1 MGAPDLYSICLGD
14 KLLIT
19 NNSACLLNLLIPF
32 KLRTLDRS
40 HLMPQPNEMTPLGL
54 KILDH
59 WKLHRPK
66 MVEALKRENRLLEA
80 VFAAQEL
87 TTDLLHE
94 LTVAKKMD
102 YQMAWEIATR
112 EWAFLPDE
120 DDQPQLSFDPA
131 TLSPPQ
137 HSPETSE

>member
-1 MGAPDLYSICLGD
+1 
-14 KLLIT
+14 
-19 NNSACLLNLLIPF
+19 
-32 KLRTLDRS
+32 
-40 HLMPQPNEMTPLGL
+40 MPQQNELTPLGL

-66 MVEALKRENRLLEA
+66 MVQELIRENRLQEA

-94 LTVAKKMD
+94 LAITKKMD

-120 DDQPQLSFDPA
+120 EDQPQLSFDPA
-131 TLSPPQ
+131 TLSASRP
-137 HSPETSE
+137 SPETSE

>member
-1 MGAPDLYSICLGD
+1 MSQL
-14 KLLIT
+14 
-19 NNSACLLNLLIPF
+19 
-32 KLRTLDRS
+32 
-40 HLMPQPNEMTPLGL
+40 NEMTPLGF

-66 MVEALKRENRLLEA
+66 MVQALTEENHLQQA
-80 VFAAQEL
+80 VIAAQEL

-94 LTVAKKMD
+94 LAVTKKMD

-120 DDQPQLSFDPA
+120 EDQPQLSFDPA
-131 TLSPPQ
+131 TLSPSQ
-137 HSPETSE
+137 HSPVTSE